1 MGDTHVHKPLF
12 DARQILTIPGRA
24 EDAAN
29 LMLFLA
35 SDEGRFITAETIDL
49 DGGYGAKV

>member
-1 MGDTHVHKPLF
+1 M
-12 DARQILTIPGRA
+12 RQLLDGPGYPD
-24 EDAAN
+24 DAAN

-35 SDEGRFITAETIDL
+35 SDDSRFMTAETIDL